1 MTEPTVQV
9 PASLIEALLGES
21 EPSRRV
27 EARRQARALLS
38 QPTPTAEPIDAV
50 SASCVDGAAPEQQR
64 ETAEPPRIEDMAPG
78 TTFTEEVR
86 WTVTGT
92 LSTGSTVAHS
102 GSGEMRFADRFD
114 PSTIRDVT
122 PPKDAP

>member
-1 MTEPTVQV
+1 MSEPIMQIPESLDTNELRQV
-9 PASLIEALLGES
+9 ARNDGLWES
-21 EPSRRV
+21 EAVLV
-27 EARRQARALLS
+27 ETAADEIDRLRALLS
-38 QPTPTAEPIDAV
+38 QPTPTAEPP
-50 SASCVDGAAPEQQR
+50 S
-64 ETAEPPRIEDMAPG
+64 IEEMAPG

-102 GSGEMRFADRFD
+102 RSGEMRFADRFD

-122 PPKDAP
+122 PPKDSDANA

>member
-1 MTEPTVQV
+1 MTETDRTVQV
-9 PASLIEALLGES
+9 PVSMPTREHIAALRLPPREGFVI
-21 EPSRRV
+21 PITHFND
-27 EARRQARALLS
+27 A
-38 QPTPTAEPIDAV
+38 IDAV
-50 SASCVDGAAPEQQR
+50 LALFPGEDDLALAK
-64 ETAEPPRIEDMAPG
+64 PPRIEDMAPG